1 MLGIE
6 KKLAI
11 GNHLLYRMNGKDVDD
26 GKYKIVLDNKLF
38 SVTTEGGKVV
48 EFE

>member
-1 MLGIE
+1 
-6 KKLAI
+6 
-11 GNHLLYRMNGKDVDD
+11 MNGKDVDD

-38 SVTTEGGKVV
+38 SVTTEGGRVV